1 VNFGDM
7 LRSSADSLS
16 RFTRDLTSEA
26 HAGRLEPVRC
36 RDNEISRVIDILLR
50 HGKNNP
56 ALVGAAGT
64 GKTAIAEGFA
74 QRIAA
79 GNVPFALRDARVLA
93 LDHAGLLAGT
103 MYRGQYEERLTAIVS
118 ACSEDPSII
127 LFIDELH
134 NLIGQGAAMGVAMDA
149 ANMLKPALVRGEFR
163 VIGATTDDEYQ
174 RWVLGDPALERRF
187 QKISV
192 TELSAA
198 DTLAILQARRE
209 RLERHHNV
217 AIADDALTA
226 SVTLTDRYVTDRV
239 RPDRAIDALDE
250 ACAHAQ
256 AVATY
261 SRATETLIRERL
273 ALLRNAERV
282 SAPPT
287 RERAAAAEEERTP
300 DETLEKMAR
309 SGLAALERFGL
320 ELEAAFTG
328 APAPAPAAAAPAPE
342 APSATP
348 PRAAAPPANG
358 APNGARLASVESE
371 LQRRLVEEGLVV
383 RAPDIARVVAVA
395 TGRTV
400 EWP

>member
-16 RFTRDLTSEA
+16 RFTRDLTTEA
-26 HAGRLEPVRC
+26 RAGRLEPVRC
-36 RDNEISRVIDILLR
+36 RDNEIARVIDILLR

-79 GNVPFALRDARVLA
+79 GKVPFALRDARVLA

-103 MYRGQYEERLTAIVS
+103 MYRGQYEERLTAIVN
-118 ACSEDPSII
+118 ACSEDPRII

-192 TELSAA
+192 TELSAE

-261 SRATETLIRERL
+261 SHATETLIRERL
-273 ALLRNAERV
+273 ALLRNAEQV
-282 SAPPT
+282 SAPAP

-328 APAPAPAAAAPAPE
+328 APAPAPAAAPPAPE
-342 APSATP
+342 APPATP
-348 PRAAAPPANG
+348 PRPAEPPSNG
-358 APNGARLASVESE
+358 APNGARLASIESE

>member
-1 VNFGDM
+1 M
-7 LRSSADSLS
+7 LRSSADSLA

-26 HAGRLEPVRC
+26 RAGRLEPVRC

-79 GNVPFALRDARVLA
+79 GNVPFALRDAHVLA

-103 MYRGQYEERLTAIVS
+103 MYRGQYEERLTAIVH
-118 ACSEDPSII
+118 ACSEDPRII

-187 QKISV
+187 QKIAV

-198 DTLAILQARRE
+198 DTLAILEARRE

-217 AIADDALTA
+217 AIADDAITA
-226 SVTLTDRYVTDRV
+226 SVALTDRYVTDRV

-261 SRATETLIRERL
+261 SPATETLIRERL
-273 ALLRNAERV
+273 ALLRNAEYVRE
-282 SAPPT
+282 PE
-287 RERAAAAEEERTP
+287 RERVPVEERTP

-328 APAPAPAAAAPAPE
+328 MPAPAPAAAAPASETP
-342 APSATP
+342 AATP
-348 PRAAAPPANG
+348 ARAPAPPTNG
-358 APNGARLASVESE
+358 VPRGARLATVESE
-371 LQRRLVEEGLVV
+371 LQRRLIEEGLVV

>member
-1 VNFGDM
+1 M

-16 RFTRDLTSEA
+16 RFTRDLTTEA
-26 HAGRLEPVRC
+26 RAGRLEPVRC
-36 RDNEISRVIDILLR
+36 RDNEIARVIDILLR

-79 GNVPFALRDARVLA
+79 GKVPFALRDARVLA

-103 MYRGQYEERLTAIVS
+103 MYRGQYEERLTAIVN
-118 ACSEDPSII
+118 ACSVDSRII

-256 AVATY
+256 AAATY
-261 SRATETLIRERL
+261 SPATETLIRERL
-273 ALLRNAERV
+273 ALLRNAEQV
-282 SAPPT
+282 SAPPL
-287 RERAAAAEEERTP
+287 RERAPAAEEERTP

-320 ELEAAFTG
+320 ELEAAFSG
-328 APAPAPAAAAPAPE
+328 APAPAPAAAAPPPE
-342 APSATP
+342 GPPATP
-348 PRAAAPPANG
+348 PRASAPPSGG
-358 APNGARLASVESE
+358 APNGARLASIESE

>member
-7 LRSSADSLS
+7 LRSNADSLS

-26 HAGRLEPVRC
+26 RAGRLEPVRC
-36 RDNEISRVIDILLR
+36 RDNEIARVIDILLR

-103 MYRGQYEERLTAIVS
+103 MYRGQYEERLTAIVD
-118 ACSEDPSII
+118 ACSVDPRII

-187 QKISV
+187 QKIAV

-198 DTLAILQARRE
+198 DTLAILEARRE

-217 AIADDALTA
+217 AIADDAITA
-226 SVTLTDRYVTDRV
+226 SVALTDRYVTDRV

-261 SRATETLIRERL
+261 SPATETLIRERL
-273 ALLRNAERV
+273 ALLRNAEQVRE
-282 SAPPT
+282 PE
-287 RERAAAAEEERTP
+287 RERARAPVEERTP

-328 APAPAPAAAAPAPE
+328 APAPAPTAAAPAPE
-342 APSATP
+342 APP
-348 PRAAAPPANG
+348 AAAPRAPAPPGNG
-358 APNGARLASVESE
+358 AQRGARLATVESE
-371 LQRRLVEEGLVV
+371 LQRRLIEEGLVV

>member
-1 VNFGDM
+1 M
-7 LRSSADSLS
+7 LRSSADTLA
-16 RFTRDLTSEA
+16 RFTRDLTAEA

-36 RDNEISRVIDILLR
+36 RDNEIARVIDILLR

-74 QRIAA
+74 QRIASGA
-79 GNVPFALRDARVLA
+79 VPFALRDARVLA

-103 MYRGQYEERLTAIVS
+103 MYRGQYEERLTAIVN

-163 VIGATTDDEYQ
+163 VIGATTDEEYQ

-192 TELSAA
+192 SELSAA
-198 DTLAILQARRE
+198 DTLAVLEARRE

-217 AIADDALTA
+217 AIADEALTA
-226 SVTLTDRYVTDRV
+226 SVALTDRYVTDRV

-256 AVATY
+256 ATASY
-261 SRATETLIRERL
+261 SQLTESLIRERL
-273 ALLRNAERV
+273 ALLREVERV
-282 SAPPT
+282 G
-287 RERAAAAEEERTP
+287 AAAHERTAAEQLTP
-300 DETLEKMAR
+300 DESLERMAR
-309 SGLAALERFGL
+309 TGLAALERFGL
-320 ELEAAFTG
+320 ELEAALTG
-328 APAPAPAAAAPAPE
+328 APARAPAAAAPTGAAQP
-342 APSATP
+342 ASA
-348 PRAAAPPANG
+348 PRAPASHWNG
-358 APNGARLASVESE
+358 APRSARLVTVETE

>member
-1 VNFGDM
+1 
-7 LRSSADSLS
+7 
-16 RFTRDLTSEA
+16 
-26 HAGRLEPVRC
+26 
-36 RDNEISRVIDILLR
+36 
-50 HGKNNP
+50 
-56 ALVGAAGT
+56 
-64 GKTAIAEGFA
+64 
-74 QRIAA
+74 
-79 GNVPFALRDARVLA
+79 
-93 LDHAGLLAGT
+93 
-103 MYRGQYEERLTAIVS
+103 
-118 ACSEDPSII
+118 

>member
-1 VNFGDM
+1 M

-16 RFTRDLTSEA
+16 RFTRDLTTEA
-26 HAGRLEPVRC
+26 RAGRLEPVRC
-36 RDNEISRVIDILLR
+36 RDNEIARVIDILLR

-79 GNVPFALRDARVLA
+79 GKVPFALRDARVLA

-103 MYRGQYEERLTAIVS
+103 MYRGQYEERLTAIVN
-118 ACSEDPSII
+118 ACSVDSRII

-256 AVATY
+256 AAATY
-261 SRATETLIRERL
+261 SPATETLIRERL
-273 ALLRNAERV
+273 ALLRNAEQV
-282 SAPPT
+282 SAPLL

-320 ELEAAFTG
+320 ELEAAFSG
-328 APAPAPAAAAPAPE
+328 APAPAPAAAAPPPE
-342 APSATP
+342 GPPATP
-348 PRAAAPPANG
+348 PRASAPPSGG
-358 APNGARLASVESE
+358 APNGARLASIESE

>member
-16 RFTRDLTSEA
+16 RFTRDLTAEA
-26 HAGRLEPVRC
+26 RAGRLEPVRC
-36 RDNEISRVIDILLR
+36 RENEIARVIDILLR

-79 GNVPFALRDARVLA
+79 GSVPFALREARVLA

-103 MYRGQYEERLTAIVS
+103 MYRGQYEERLTSIVN
-118 ACSEDPSII
+118 ACSEDPRII

-261 SRATETLIRERL
+261 SSTTERLIRERL
-273 ALLRNAERV
+273 ALLRNAEQV
-282 SAPPT
+282 GAPQP
-287 RERAAAAEEERTP
+287 RERAAAVEEERTP

-328 APAPAPAAAAPAPE
+328 APAPAPAAAPPVPE
-342 APSATP
+342 APPATP
-348 PRAAAPPANG
+348 PRAAAPPSNG
-358 APNGARLASVESE
+358 APNGARLASIESE

>member
-1 VNFGDM
+1 M
-7 LRSSADSLS
+7 LRSNADSLS

-26 HAGRLEPVRC
+26 RAGRLEPVRC
-36 RDNEISRVIDILLR
+36 RDNEIARVIDILLR

-103 MYRGQYEERLTAIVS
+103 MYRGQYEERLTAIVD
-118 ACSEDPSII
+118 ACSVDPRII

-187 QKISV
+187 QKIAV

-198 DTLAILQARRE
+198 DTLAILEARRE

-217 AIADDALTA
+217 AIADDAITA
-226 SVTLTDRYVTDRV
+226 SVALTDRYVTDRV

-261 SRATETLIRERL
+261 SPATETLIRERL
-273 ALLRNAERV
+273 ALLRNAQQV
-282 SAPPT
+282 SEPE
-287 RERAAAAEEERTP
+287 RERARAPVEERTP

-342 APSATP
+342 APP
-348 PRAAAPPANG
+348 AAAPRAPAPPGNG
-358 APNGARLASVESE
+358 AQRGARLATVESE
-371 LQRRLVEEGLVV
+371 LQRRLIEEGLVV